1 MKIGIIGLGD
11 IGGNLAAWL
20 AGQGWA
26 VTGYDIDAAAS
37 ARAAGKGVGVAPSR
51 AALIEQSELVVTS
64 LPSLGAIEESYFAPD
79 GLVAAG
85 RPDLL
90 TVECST
96 VPPDLARRITTER
109 IAAGGGA
116 IEASVI
122 GIGKDAAAGAL
133 FFMVAG
139 DAGNIDRARPFLDGG
154 GRGWRHVGDS
164 GTASITKV
172 LNNAVGAVT
181 LCAIAEALAFAEANG
196 IAPDVLVD
204 VMQKGA
210 GAGASVVLDRHGIFM
225 AGAAPARPYNP
236 ISLKDSQA
244 LGDLL
249 TPALCRDLPMLAT
262 MTETY
267 RHVLAG
273 SKVAVPERLTAEVR
287 DRLSGTP
294 SAGTAPAQQQSKAAG
309 GDRP

>member
-20 AGQGWA
+20 VGQGHA
-26 VTGYDIDAAAS
+26 VAGYDIDAAAS
-37 ARAAGKGVGVAPSR
+37 ARAAGRGVTVAASR
-51 AALIEQSELVVTS
+51 AALIAQSELVVTS
-64 LPSLGAIEESYFAPD
+64 LPSLTAIEESYFAPD
-79 GLVAAG
+79 GLVPAG
-85 RPDLL
+85 RPDLF

-96 VPPDLARRITTER
+96 VPPELARRITAAR

-133 FFMVAG
+133 YFMVAG
-139 DAGNIDRARPFLDGG
+139 RAGDIDSAQAFLDAA

-164 GTASITKV
+164 GTAALAKV

-204 VMQKGA
+204 VMRTGA
-210 GAGASVVLDRHGIFM
+210 GAGKSVVLDRHGTFM
-225 AGAAPARPYNP
+225 AGAAPARPFNP

-244 LGDLL
+244 LGALL
-249 TPALCRDLPMLAT
+249 TPALHRSLPMLGA
-262 MTETY
+262 MVETY
-267 RHVLAG
+267 RRALADCDI
-273 SKVAVPERLTAEVR
+273 AVPERLTAEAR
-287 DRLSGTP
+287 GRLADLPSGGAAAATHP
-294 SAGTAPAQQQSKAAG
+294 TEAG
-309 GDRP
+309 GDTK